1 MKKYLFA
8 EQGFVGKPDFGADC
22 WVCVETPDA
31 EDMKF
36 LIDTLNV
43 PEDFLSDIADA
54 DERPR
59 VEHDGDW
66 HLTILRIPIESR
78 LSGVPYVTV
87 PMGIATRS
95 DVTVSV
101 CYHRAPMLADFL
113 LHTRRKRIKVLNRTE
128 LVLRLIYSSAVWFLK
143 YLKQIN
149 NEVTISERELERSI
163 RNEDLIH
170 LMMLQKT
177 LVYFSTSIR
186 GNEAVLGKI
195 RASGE
200 NRIDEELVEDV
211 RIELRQAYNTVNI
224 YSDILSGTTEALSG
238 VISNNLNT
246 IMKRMTTISIVL
258 MLPTLIASFY
268 GMNVP
273 IAGSGFQY
281 SFFIIVAVS
290 VLLSIIAFVV
300 FRKIKWF

>member
-1 MKKYLFA
+1 MRKYLFA
-8 EQGFVGKPDFGADC
+8 EQGFVEKPEFDTDC
-22 WVCVETPDA
+22 WVCVEAPDT

-36 LIDTLNV
+36 LIDKIEV

-59 VEHDGDW
+59 IEHDGEW
-66 HLTILRIPIESR
+66 MLAIIRIPIESH

-87 PMGIATRS
+87 PMGIATKAG
-95 DVTVSV
+95 VTVSI

-113 LHTRRKRIKVLNRTE
+113 MHTRRKRISVLNRME
-128 LVLRLIYSSAVWFLK
+128 LILRLIYSSAVWFLK

-163 RNEDLIH
+163 RNEDLIR

-186 GNEAVLGKI
+186 GNEAVLGKV
-195 RASGE
+195 RASSGSPL
-200 NRIDEELVEDV
+200 DKELVEDV
-211 RIELRQAYNTVNI
+211 QIELRQAYNTVNI

-246 IMKRMTTISIVL
+246 VMKRMTTISIVL

-273 IAGSGFQY
+273 IMGSSFPF
-281 SFFIIVAVS
+281 SFFIIIGAC
-290 VLLSIIAFVV
+290 VLLSAVAFL
-300 FRKIKWF
+300 FFKKIKWF